1 MEERIARME
10 KTLDKHSS
18 QISKLFSRVDDT
30 NACIQKIMNTL
41 NQIRWTFF
49 GALGYFAISEIGI
62 IRSSEDSSMIALLT
76 NVAPIA
82 LGFVAKLFA
91 LKKSSSTRT
100 TKANDTV
107 ITSA

>member
-1 MEERIARME
+1 MEERVARME

-49 GALGYFAISEIGI
+49 GALGYYAISEIGLLGAFKV
-62 IRSSEDSSMIALLT
+62 IA
-76 NVAPIA
+76 
-82 LGFVAKLFA
+82 
-91 LKKSSSTRT
+91 
-100 TKANDTV
+100 
-107 ITSA
+107 

>member
-62 IRSSEDSSMIALLT
+62 LEAVRIA
-76 NVAPIA
+76 V
-82 LGFVAKLFA
+82 
-91 LKKSSSTRT
+91 
-100 TKANDTV
+100 
-107 ITSA
+107 